1 MSTMRDTFHRDPT
14 PGATAE
20 WLVISGDSD
29 APPAAEAVKQARE
42 RGMRVNHLVL
52 ESTGADPDA
61 AILRAAIGAKHII
74 VAERDS
80 GELAA
85 NVRRLL
91 PQIGVVPANSAT
103 APVAA
108 ELVLERLLRTPRCC

>member
-1 MSTMRDTFHRDPT
+1 MTAARKEFRLDRDTV
-14 PGATAE
+14 AE
-20 WLVISGDSD
+20 WLVISAD
-29 APPAAEAVKQARE
+29 ADAQTVSEAVNQARE
-42 RGMRVNHLVL
+42 RGMRVNHLTITGL
-52 ESTGADPDA
+52 EADTDA
-61 AILRAAIGAKHII
+61 EILRASAGVKHIV
-74 VAERDS
+74 VADRDS

-108 ELVLERLLRTPRCC
+108 ALVLERLLRTPRCC